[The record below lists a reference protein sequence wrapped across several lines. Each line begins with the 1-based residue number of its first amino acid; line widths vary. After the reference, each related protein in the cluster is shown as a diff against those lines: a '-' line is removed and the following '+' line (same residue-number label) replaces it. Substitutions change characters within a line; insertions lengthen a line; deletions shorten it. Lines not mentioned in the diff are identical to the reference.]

1 MMRSVLYCSV
11 GLMLLVGALV
21 GCSVKGTPHPD
32 QLTYSPLEFQL
43 PEVDQLTLSNG
54 IRLYLKEDHE
64 LPLVQVT
71 ALVGSGEL
79 ASDPAQKGFDD
90 LFAATLRTG
99 GTATWS
105 PDAFEEHVDQLAI
118 DLGAQMGPYFTQL
131 DLSLRADNLAQGFE
145 LLTELLR
152 RPQFAVDR
160 LELQRLQAL
169 ERVRRQNDNPG
180 SIARRLLVEAIYP
193 DHPLGLSPTLESL
206 AAVSRDDLVAYH
218 STYFAPNNLWLA
230 ISGDFD
236 RDQLLNLA
244 EASFGDWMPRQVP
257 EQIIPE
263 VTPADRGQVQY
274 VRRDI
279 PQTTLLIGDLGLTK
293 DDPDQYA
300 AIVLNYILGGGSF
313 NSRLMREIRSDRGL
327 AYSVYSYFQVGRR
340 LPGSF
345 VAGTETKNES
355 VVEALDLMR
364 SIMADLC
371 DQPVTSAELD
381 LAKDSLINSFVFGFD
396 DTHAVVTQQ
405 VRLDFFDYP
414 QDYLNRYRSRIAEV
428 TIEDVQRVAKKFIR
442 PAHQQ
447 VVLIGN
453 TEPYLGRLE
462 QFGLPIVERKV
473 DIDH

>member
-1 MMRSVLYCSV
+1 MRSVLYCGV
-11 GLMLLVGALV
+11 GLSLLLGTLI
-21 GCSVKGTPHPD
+21 GCTVKGTVHPD
-32 QLTYSPLEFQL
+32 QLTYSPLEFKL
-43 PEVDQLTLSNG
+43 PEVDRLTLANG
-54 IRLYLKEDHE
+54 LRLYLKEDHE

-79 ASDPAQKGFDD
+79 AGDPAKVGFDQ

-99 GTATWS
+99 GTAAWT

-131 DLSLRADNLAQGFE
+131 DLSLRADNLAEGLE

-152 RPQFAVDR
+152 RPQFADDR

-169 ERVRRQNDNPG
+169 EQVRRQNDNPG
-180 SIARRLLVEAIYP
+180 SIARRLLMEATYP
-193 DHPLGLSPTLESL
+193 DHPLGLSPTLASL

-218 STYFAPNNLWLA
+218 SSYFAPNNLWLA

-236 RDQLLNLA
+236 RAQLLTQI
-244 EASFGDWMPRQVP
+244 EATLGDWLYREVPQPTVP
-257 EQIIPE
+257 E
-263 VTPADRGQVQY
+263 VVPARQGQLQY

-300 AIVLNYILGGGSF
+300 ARVLNYILGGGSF

-327 AYSVYSYFQVGRR
+327 AYSVYSYFQIGRR
-340 LPGSF
+340 LPGPF
-345 VAGTETKNES
+345 VTGTETKNES
-355 VVEALDLMR
+355 VIDTLGLMR
-364 SIMADLC
+364 SIMVDLC
-371 DQPVTSAELD
+371 DQPVASAELD

-405 VRLDFFDYP
+405 VRLDFFNYP
-414 QDYLNRYRSRIAEV
+414 QDYLNRYRSRIAAV
-428 TIEDVQRVAKKFIR
+428 TIEDVQRVAKRFIR

-447 VVLIGN
+447 IVLVGN
-453 TEPYLGRLE
+453 PEPYLGNLE
-462 QFGLPIVERKV
+462 QVGLPVVERQV
-473 DIDH
+473 ELFQ